1 MIFGFGQTED
11 LGWLALKHWS
21 ILTHMSVCVCVS
33 LYLSSQKKLGPLST
47 FWIPTTFRYLLD
59 TLYFQVHIKCLQPF
73 GTFGYL
79 KPVCILWIPWTLN
92 TSHDAFDRDSC
103 RAMLGPLF
111 AQVAW
116 PRGYDLRQSTRLE
129 LIPSCP
135 AGRVIGLGNSG
146 LSAPDYYCPAI
157 IREKLEATEA
167 RWLWMEFSISYIF
180 CQLRL
185 IHSRSINI

>member
-1 MIFGFGQTED
+1 MANCDYAESYGWFLSRGNADASHAVYLIADDSWYSGLALSFGIRSKALTVQEWWQFKVLRKKLPENIVIFGFGQTED

-92 TSHDAFDRDSC
+92 TS
-103 RAMLGPLF
+103 
-111 AQVAW
+111 
-116 PRGYDLRQSTRLE
+116 
-129 LIPSCP
+129 LIPG
-135 AGRVIGLGNSG
+135 AFRYL
-146 LSAPDYYCPAI
+146 LD
-157 IREKLEATEA
+157 L
-167 RWLWMEFSISYIF
+167 
-180 CQLRL
+180 
-185 IHSRSINI
+185 